1 MLPEKR
7 RNNKIL
13 RQVIK
18 TVRLITLVAV
28 TLFLTTN
35 CIGSSDGTLSTPN
48 TDPAYLT
55 SLPFDTHSQLP
66 NSFSSQV
73 TTEDLASMIGSGNTG
88 VRSPRSV
95 TISRFKVLNEV
106 GVKWTRTV
114 LYPKPDYWSGP
125 GLTPN
130 PSVLDEF
137 MLEAYKHGIQPMLLF
152 AHNGKWA
159 TIGDYQKWYDTGFA
173 FADRFKPNSSWLISQ
188 GIKNWGIQVYSAVNE
203 PSVVDFLPIT
213 GKESY
218 YSLLEGLADGVHAAD
233 SSLKVIPGGLV
244 SRGNGFGNYLKSI
257 APLFNNGK
265 LDGLDLH
272 KYSNWRQVNNRFKW
286 SAQSSFENAKRESGI
301 TADINYY
308 CTEFN
313 SKGNNMTE
321 PEAAKLFLTVAW
333 DQLGVVGKSGQGVTQ
348 FALPW
353 SLLHTSSDYPAF
365 GMVRNVETA
374 ELAPRAKVLKLML
387 ELSQGMKF
395 IFRDPKETGV
405 YILEGN
411 NKKIWVWQN
420 LKKWTNEPGTTFKI
434 TGIPQSATE
443 LKVYGWDGLRNT
455 YSLYNQ
461 TSYNVSN
468 LSDQETYMFVVSS
481 KDG

>member
-1 MLPEKR
+1 MLLEKR
-7 RNNKIL
+7 LNNKIS
-13 RQVIK
+13 RQVVK
-18 TVRLITLVAV
+18 TVSLITLVTV
-28 TLFLTTN
+28 TLFLATN
-35 CIGSSDGTLSTPN
+35 CISRSGETLSPPN
-48 TDPAYLT
+48 TDPAYLK
-55 SLPFDTHSQLP
+55 SLPLDNHSQLP
-66 NSFSSQV
+66 NSFSSKV
-73 TTEDLASMIGSGNTG
+73 ATNDPASMMGSGNTG
-88 VRSPRSV
+88 ESSLSDNV
-95 TISRFKVLNEV
+95 SRFKVLNKV
-106 GVKWTRTV
+106 GAKWTRTV
-114 LYPKPDYWSGP
+114 LRPRGGYWSGP
-125 GLTPN
+125 KLTPN

-137 MLEAYKHGIQPMLLF
+137 MLEAYKHGIQPMLIF
-152 AHNGKWA
+152 AHNGKWLNGR
-159 TIGDYQKWYDTGFA
+159 IGDYQKWYDTGFA

-188 GIKNWGIQVYSAVNE
+188 GIKNWGIKVYSAVNE
-203 PSVVDFLPIT
+203 PEVVDFPIT

-218 YSLLEGLADGVHAAD
+218 YNLLEGLADGVHTAD
-233 SSLKVIPGGLV
+233 SSLKVIPGGLL
-244 SRGNGFGNYLKSI
+244 SAARGKKAYLKSI

-272 KYSNWRQVNNRFKW
+272 KYSNWRQVTNRFKW
-286 SAQSSFENAKRESGI
+286 SAQSSFEKAKRESGI

-313 SKGNNMTE
+313 SKGKEMTAQ
-321 PEAAKLFLTVAW
+321 EAAKLFLTLAW